1 MIDEIIYGLVGLA
14 AYKLASKKA
23 PKAEPVSPEPTVSP
37 QISSY
42 SQPVSSGPGS
52 TPGSGSAGAF
62 AGASSGTGD
71 KVEAGA
77 RSAATAERVARIK
90 AAWQGREIPNLN
102 HVSLALFIGHRESG
116 SNYRPLN
123 NTARARGYPLG
134 MNQSGFVGM
143 YQVGAAG
150 LEEAGFIK
158 PGMSKKGNRACMMDQ
173 SNWTDMCPGGLEQFL
188 NTPELQELAFAKFTN
203 RNKIYIRTILS
214 PTTSAQDI
222 GGYLAAAHL
231 TGHTGAKALASGKTR
246 KDANGASNAEYY
258 RIGAKSQSV

>member
-14 AYKLASKKA
+14 AYKLAAKKA
-23 PKAEPVSPEPTVSP
+23 PKTDDAGSPPPADSP
-37 QISSY
+37 PISSMPP
-42 SQPVSSGPGS
+42 SVVSGAGV
-52 TPGSGSAGAF
+52 AGAF
-62 AGASSGTGD
+62 AGADSGSGD

-77 RSAATAERVARIK
+77 RKAATPERVARIK
-90 AAWQGREIPNLN
+90 AAWQGREIPGLN
-102 HVSLALFIGHRESG
+102 HIALALFIGQRESG

-123 NTARARGYPLG
+123 NTAKSRGYPLG

-158 PGMSKKGNRACMMDQ
+158 PGMSKKGNRACLMDL
-173 SNWTDMCPGGLEQFL
+173 SNWTSMCPGGLEQFL

-203 RNKIYIRTILS
+203 RNKIYIRSILS
-214 PTTSAQDI
+214 PTTSPQDT